1 MLSSIIKGK
10 HQDIEDDLD
19 IDLFPDQNNYS
30 GKQGE
35 LDMDMDGTDMIII
48 DNNQGESKHQ
58 KMSKNIDEMFGDFEV
73 EPKEEEK
80 ENDEGEDLLA
90 LMDSMT

>member
-1 MLSSIIKGK
+1 
-10 HQDIEDDLD
+10 
-19 IDLFPDQNNYS
+19 
-30 GKQGE
+30 
-35 LDMDMDGTDMIII
+35 
-48 DNNQGESKHQ
+48 
-58 KMSKNIDEMFGDFEV
+58 MSKNIDEMFGDFEV